1 MNNLRCIN
9 LSKSFSIRNEQL
21 DVLENINLNI
31 DENEKVAITGKSGS
45 GKSTLLHILA
55 GLDEP
60 TSGHIFLNNDN
71 LSNLKKTRKFW
82 FCLSISSFIR

>member
-1 MNNLRCIN
+1 MNNLSCVN
-9 LSKSFSIRNEQL
+9 LSKSFLIRNEQL

-31 DENEKVAITGKSGS
+31 NENEKVAITGKSGS

-60 TSGHIFLNNDN
+60 TSGHVFLNNDN
-71 LSNLKKTRKFW
+71 LSNLKKDILNK
-82 FCLSISSFIR
+82 IRL

>member
-1 MNNLRCIN
+1 MNNLSCVN
-9 LSKSFSIRNEQL
+9 LSKSFLIRNEHL

-31 DENEKVAITGKSGS
+31 NENEKVAITGKSGS

-60 TSGHIFLNNDN
+60 TSGHVFLNNDN
-71 LSNLKKTRKFW
+71 LSNLKKDILNK
-82 FCLSISSFIR
+82 IRL